1 MYSGKDL
8 RPNDILEMVRFEDK
22 TYEVKVGFKY
32 DHFAY
37 AVLEQ
42 ERDRRLRLPREV
54 RRLKVS

>member
-1 MYSGKDL
+1 
-8 RPNDILEMVRFEDK
+8 MVRFEDK

-54 RRLKVS
+54 RRLKVSQPF